1 MSNFSIF
8 MFIFAT
14 CVFLI
19 GLYMFSGSGHKLEIM
34 TYRAAFKNLTK
45 SEWKNIGKWTM
56 ISSLIIYIIAI
67 IGWIF
72 NFE

>member
-1 MSNFSIF
+1 MNGFSIL

-14 CVFLI
+14 CVLLI
-19 GLYMFSGSGHKLEIM
+19 GVYMFTGHEVGIL
-34 TYRAAFKNLTK
+34 TARPAFKNLQK

-56 ISSLIIYIIAI
+56 IVSIFIYLIAI

>member
-1 MSNFSIF
+1 MNGFSIL

-14 CVFLI
+14 CVLLI
-19 GLYMFSGSGHKLEIM
+19 GVYMFTGHEVGIL
-34 TYRAAFKNLTK
+34 TARPAFKNLQK

-56 ISSLIIYIIAI
+56 IVSIFIFLIAI

>member
-1 MSNFSIF
+1 MNGFSIL

-14 CVFLI
+14 CVLLI
-19 GLYMFSGSGHKLEIM
+19 GLYMFTGHEVGIL
-34 TYRAAFKNLTK
+34 TARPAFKDLKK

-56 ISSLIIYIIAI
+56 IVSIFIYLIAI
-67 IGWIF
+67 LGWIF

>member
-56 ISSLIIYIIAI
+56 IVSIIPFLLALLGYIF
-67 IGWIF
+67 GW
-72 NFE
+72 E